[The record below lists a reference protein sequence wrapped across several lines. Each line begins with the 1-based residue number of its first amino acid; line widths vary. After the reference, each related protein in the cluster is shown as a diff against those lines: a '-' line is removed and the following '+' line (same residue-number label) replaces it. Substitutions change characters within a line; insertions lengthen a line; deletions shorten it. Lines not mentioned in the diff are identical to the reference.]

1 MPPSMNGSPLRFRVF
16 WPLVPAVAMVMIDFT
31 IVSISASTIQS
42 DLHLS
47 ETAVQWLVTA
57 YALSTAAFVALG
69 GRLGDILG
77 HKKVVVAGVIIF
89 AGASLMCG
97 LVPDSSGITV
107 PWLVFF
113 RVLQGVGGGLM
124 IPSATV
130 LVLDAFPGN
139 ERGKGLSVFF
149 IVAGLFTA
157 IGPVAGSYLT
167 QFWTWRAI
175 FWINVPVALLSLWE
189 FRNARLNDIKR
200 PAKLDVQ
207 GAILIVVGMALTVL
221 GIQQSTEWGWGSPA
235 TIGSIVVGLLVLAYF
250 VVVERRTED
259 PLIDVNALIANRP
272 FAVDNLLTFLVFAPW
287 LAVFFFGSVYFQVA
301 VHQEPTQ
308 AGYSIL
314 TMFYSFFVAARVGG
328 AWFDQSGA
336 KKPVSIGFLL
346 GGIGMVVWGGNLS
359 ELSQSA
365 TLWGMLIT
373 GAGFGLVF
381 SPLNTDALNRL
392 PDSLRGQGS
401 GVTQTFRNFGS
412 AIGMAI
418 MGTIVASATDL
429 SGAEGPGNFAAAME
443 KAWYVGAGF
452 LFAGYI
458 LTRLLMPSGKQEGIE

>member
-1 MPPSMNGSPLRFRVF
+1 MIF
-16 WPLVPAVAMVMIDFT
+16 AVAMTFIDQT
-31 IVSISASTIQS
+31 IVSIAAPKIQAELGLSSTGIQWAINSYLLALAALFAFGGRLADVVGPRPMVVIGVVVFATASAFCGLTPKGGAA
-42 DLHLS
+42 
-47 ETAVQWLVTA
+47 EAWLVTFRA
-57 YALSTAAFVALG
+57 VQGAGGALMYPAALAIVIDVYPAKERGRTLALFFGIAGGLTAVGPVLG
-69 GRLGDILG
+69 G
-77 HKKVVVAGVIIF
+77 
-89 AGASLMCG
+89 
-97 LVPDSSGITV
+97 
-107 PWLVFF
+107 
-113 RVLQGVGGGLM
+113 
-124 IPSATV
+124 
-130 LVLDAFPGN
+130 
-139 ERGKGLSVFF
+139 
-149 IVAGLFTA
+149 
-157 IGPVAGSYLT
+157 YLT
-167 QFWTWRAI
+167 DWTWRAI

-189 FRNARLNDIKR
+189 FRNARLNDVKR
-200 PAKLDVQ
+200 PARLDVR
-207 GAILIVVGMALTVL
+207 GAVLIVVGMALTVL

-235 TIGSIVVGLLVLAYF
+235 TIGSIVVGILVLAWF

-259 PLIDVNALIANRP
+259 PLIDINALIENRP

-301 VHQEPTQ
+301 VGQEPTQ

-328 AWFDQSGA
+328 AWMDKDGA

-381 SPLNTDALNRL
+381 SPLNADALNRL
-392 PDSLRGQGS
+392 PDGLRGQGS

-418 MGTIVASATDL
+418 MGSIVAGATDL
-429 SGAEGPGNFAAAME
+429 SGAAGPGNFAAAME

-452 LFAGYI
+452 LFVGYI
-458 LTRLLMPSGKQEGIE
+458 LTRLFMPSGKQEGIE